1 MPSGKLKR
9 ILRISSESSKT
20 ITSKARQKISSAK
33 DDPRLLA
40 LLLVEFILTI
50 ILVAAIALYLD
61 GRFNQVESPFNLII
75 FAAIVLGVLHFYR
88 YTESFRFV
96 RGMKRRSTF
105 KTFALEFII
114 FMVVIVSAYIYQD
127 PNTNT
132 LQYPLNLLLFL
143 AVLAIP
149 AYFYIK
155 EKFLQ

>member
-20 ITSKARQKISSAK
+20 ITSKVRQKIFS
-33 DDPRLLA
+33 
-40 LLLVEFILTI
+40 
-50 ILVAAIALYLD
+50 
-61 GRFNQVESPFNLII
+61 
-75 FAAIVLGVLHFYR
+75 AIVLGVLHFYR